1 MGTLKFALSIVEV
14 VASLF
19 LIITNLL
26 QPSKQQGLGA
36 IEGGAD
42 TFFGANKA
50 RGIDAVLPKIT
61 TVVAILFVVIA
72 VALNVLN

>member
-1 MGTLKFALSIVEV
+1 MSTVKMVLSVIEV
-14 VASLF
+14 IASLF
-19 LIITNLL
+19 LIITILL

-50 RGIDAVLPKIT
+50 RGIDAILPKIT
-61 TVVAILFVVIA
+61 TVVAILFIIIA
-72 VALNVLN
+72 VSLNVIQ

>member
-19 LIITNLL
+19 LIITILL

-50 RGIDAVLPKIT
+50 RGIDAILPKIT
-61 TVVAILFVVIA
+61 TVVAILFIIIA

>member
-1 MGTLKFALSIVEV
+1 MGTVKFALSVVEV
-14 VASLF
+14 IASLF
-19 LIITNLL
+19 LIITVLL

-50 RGIDAVLPKIT
+50 RGIDAILPKIT
-61 TVVAILFVVIA
+61 TVVAVLFIVLA
-72 VALNVLN
+72 VALNVMP

>member
-19 LIITNLL
+19 LIITILL

>member
-1 MGTLKFALSIVEV
+1 MDTVKFALSIVEV

-19 LIITNLL
+19 LIITILL

-61 TVVAILFVVIA
+61 TVVAIVFVVIA
-72 VALNVLN
+72 VVLNVL